1 MLFINFTGEHL
12 DAFKSKFKDV
22 ATAYRGK
29 GVSFLLGDLEASQ
42 GVLQVSFCPSHMHLA
57 SCYCILTSH
66 SHTQLLF
73 LFGKVLWT

>member
-29 GVSFLLGDLEASQ
+29 GISFLLGDLEASQ

-57 SCYCILTSH
+57 VIV
-66 SHTQLLF
+66 F
-73 LFGKVLWT
+73 